1 MKLRSIR
8 LRLLVLVSIAGLFFS
23 GSAIAQNSTP
33 GFDEETVSIAAAL
46 GLVEGLTVADVGA
59 GDGRYSAFLA
69 DAVGSTGRVYA
80 TEIDQEKVDAITR
93 TVAGS
98 DHVSVI
104 LGKHNST
111 ELPLQ
116 CCDRILLRR
125 VFHHLNHPEPML
137 KSLHDSLKPGGMILV
152 VDFLPRHDLGNQDAT
167 PHDHEHGTT
176 VDKLIHD
183 VRHNG
188 FELVRQIDN
197 WPSRIIDG
205 TAVDYAVLFRRQ

>member
-1 MKLRSIR
+1 MKLHSIR
-8 LRLLVLVSIAGLFFS
+8 SSLLVLLSTAALFLS
-23 GSAIAQNSTP
+23 GSTIAQNSTP
-33 GFDEETVSIAAAL
+33 GFDEETASIAEAL

-69 DAVGSTGRVYA
+69 EVVGSTGRVYA

-111 ELPLQ
+111 ELPQQ

-125 VFHHLNHPEPML
+125 VFHHLHHPDSML
-137 KSLHDSLKPGGMILV
+137 KSLYDSLKPGGTILI
-152 VDFLPRHDLGNQDAT
+152 VDFLPRHDIVNLDAT
-167 PHDHEHGTT
+167 PHDHEHGIS
-176 VDKLIHD
+176 VDKLIHA

-188 FELVRQIDN
+188 FELVRQLDN
-197 WPSRIIDG
+197 WPSRVIDG
-205 TAVDYAVLFRRQ
+205 KAVDYAVLFRRL